1 MLYFNSGVF
10 NTSYDMLSFFSIVA
24 LDIVDY
30 INEDYGEDILGK
42 IQIYDVTY
50 TDTSVMLYLKVFYT
64 DGTQIKLSLG
74 I

>member
-1 MLYFNSGVF
+1 
-10 NTSYDMLSFFSIVA
+10 MLSFFSIVA